1 MFNINILGQ
10 YNTRFIPWIF
20 SSKKVFVF
28 NCHEAY
34 TNVFGINW
42 LQLQIMVLEEK
53 TMLDLRHNE
62 NLGYLPINT
71 NLTFIAF

>member
-1 MFNINILGQ
+1 M
-10 YNTRFIPWIF
+10 
-20 SSKKVFVF
+20 F

-62 NLGYLPINT
+62 NLGDLPINT